1 MLLYRG
7 VSAVFLDFGE
17 AALRDVHNVNS
28 LSHTIMR
35 LFQLEAGR
43 VEVGVWTSTKSLQ
56 TIGSPAQPQQNS
68 FKIKG

>member
-35 LFQLEAGR
+35 LFQL
-43 VEVGVWTSTKSLQ
+43 
-56 TIGSPAQPQQNS
+56 
-68 FKIKG
+68 